1 MSSLIFHIEA
11 DKVDS
16 NLLESIKAFFGNQ
29 KIEILVKSEERLS
42 DIIKENRKAKISYV
56 FEGDEFDTV
65 SEKILNDESVDF
77 APFKRIEQ

>member
-77 APFKRIEQ
+77 EPFKRIEQ

>member
-77 APFKRIEQ
+77 EPFKRLEQ